1 MNRKIRRNLKF
12 LKDYYKI
19 IKLSFVKAQYNGK
32 VFCIGFNKTGTTS
45 LGKSLEL
52 LGYNN
57 ASFNRI
63 VWNRYYRKNQI
74 DKVLKYTAKFQ
85 SLDDL
90 PWLKEDMIPILDKSF
105 PNSKFIYLT
114 RDEESWK
121 KSLYKWSYNRF
132 GEHADIDNGLMEY
145 RAHTKF
151 VLNYFKDRSEKEFIT
166 LDIRDPKG
174 FKKLAT
180 FLGKTSIGDSFPHF
194 NKSN

>member
-1 MNRKIRRNLKF
+1 MNRKIKRSYKS

-19 IKLSFVKAQYNGK
+19 FKLNFVKAQYNGK
-32 VFCIGFNKTGTTS
+32 IFCIGFNKTGTTS

-52 LGYNN
+52 LGYRN

-63 VWNRYYRKNQI
+63 VWNKYYLKNRI
-74 DKVLKYTAKFQ
+74 DKVLKYTAKFD

-90 PWLKEDMIPILDKSF
+90 PWLKEEMIPILDKTF
-105 PNSKFIYLT
+105 PNSKFIHLT

-121 KSLYKWSYNRF
+121 KSLHTWSYNKF
-132 GEHADIDNGLMEY
+132 GEHADVDNGLKEY
-145 RAHTKF
+145 RDHSKF
-151 VLNYFKDRSEKEFIT
+151 VHDYFKDRDKSEFLT

-174 FKKLAT
+174 FKKLGD
-180 FLGKTSIGDSFPHF
+180 FLGKKTNRDSFPHF